1 MKAYYA
7 EQEPGWCAWCGEA
20 LPEIRHWRTTFC
32 DKACGN
38 AYFNSL
44 VADAR
49 AEERE
54 KLVCRGCGEP
64 IKNAKRQGRQYC
76 SEACRRRTAQREFGS
91 PDDKKC
97 VSTEYA
103 I

>member
-32 DKACGN
+32 DKTCSN

-44 VADAR
+44 TADAR
-49 AEERE
+49 ADVRAT
-54 KLVCRGCGEP
+54 LACRGCGKT
-64 IKNAKRQGRQYC
+64 IRDAKRQDRQFC
-76 SEACRRRTAQREFGS
+76 DAACRRRTAQQSAFTCDR
-91 PDDKKC
+91 
-97 VSTEYA
+97 A
-103 I
+103 A